1 MASTSARAQYAESAM
16 RLTTVRAFTPSLI
29 GIALASS
36 VARADNMPEIARF
49 NGIVITMY
57 FEEHGRPHFHA
68 RLGEFRISV
77 EIDESFVRGQFPG
90 PALRQVL
97 DWVEL
102 HRAELTE
109 NWQRARLGEPVLPI
123 EPLR

>member
-1 MASTSARAQYAESAM
+1 M
-16 RLTTVRAFTPSLI
+16 RSSSVRADD
-29 GIALASS
+29 
-36 VARADNMPEIARF
+36 VPEISRF

-77 EIDESFVRGQFPG
+77 EIDGLFVRGVFPET
-90 PALRQVL
+90 ALRQVL
-97 DWVEL
+97 DWADL
-102 HRAELTE
+102 RRAELNE
-109 NWQRARLGEPVLPI
+109 NWRRARLGQPVLPI

>member
-1 MASTSARAQYAESAM
+1 
-16 RLTTVRAFTPSLI
+16 
-29 GIALASS
+29 
-36 VARADNMPEIARF
+36 MPEICRF

-57 FEEHGRPHFHA
+57 FEEHGQPHFHA

-77 EIDESFVRGQFPG
+77 EIGGSFVRGQFPD

-97 DWVEL
+97 DWAEL
-102 HRAELTE
+102 HRAELTQ
-109 NWQRARLGEPVLPI
+109 NWQRARRGEPVLPI